1 MCVIDQ
7 AKNGAEWLFDNTLG
21 SYLLLATL
29 PVPLRRR
36 IQQMRRNAGIELTN
50 GTGSVGTGSDV
61 AKPAHW
67 FMYWFL
73 ELLPALLLILQCGW
87 VAKGHKTRLLTLYHE
102 SHTWPTLAGLF
113 PHSLYILLYGWASA
127 FAWAGHT

>member
-61 AKPAHW
+61 AEPAHW

-73 ELLPALLLILQCGW
+73 ELLPALLLILQW
-87 VAKGHKTRLLTLYHE
+87 VGCKRAQDTASHTNHE